1 MNEQDPKNRQ
11 VFTEQLA
18 QLMKKQYLNWNRDSV
33 NDQLIVEQLDE
44 LSKSSLKVSE
54 NFRFLHTSEILPK
67 NAIPQNQVAIN
78 LGLGKKKKK
87 KKR

>member
-1 MNEQDPKNRQ
+1 M
-11 VFTEQLA
+11 
-18 QLMKKQYLNWNRDSV
+18 

-44 LSKSSLKVSE
+44 LSKSSLKVSDS
-54 NFRFLHTSEILPK
+54 FRFLHTNEILPK